1 MQRHVKRTEIAKTEM
16 RWLGRGCLTLAVEGE
31 ILKKETLK
39 SPALDVVVFVGG
51 FWVVLLAGPSQLW
64 TVTEQE
70 SG

>member
-1 MQRHVKRTEIAKTEM
+1 MQRHVERRETAKCEM
-16 RWLGRGCLTLAVEGE
+16 RWLGRGCLRLAVEGK

-39 SPALDVVVFVGG
+39 RPAPDAVAFVGG
-51 FWVVLLAGPSQLW
+51 FWVVPLAGPSQLW